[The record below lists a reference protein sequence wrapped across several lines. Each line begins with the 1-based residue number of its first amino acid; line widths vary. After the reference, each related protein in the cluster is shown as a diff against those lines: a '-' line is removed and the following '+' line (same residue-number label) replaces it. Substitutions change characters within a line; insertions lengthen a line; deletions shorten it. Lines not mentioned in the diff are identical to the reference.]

1 MHLAQIKS
9 DERRKKILNI
19 ERHLT
24 KDSCLCDACYR
35 HVDRKVRYFLM
46 TTMTMI
52 SAIYGSSF
60 TFISLYYKNWMYN

>member
-1 MHLAQIKS
+1 MHLAQMKS

-35 HVDRKVRYFLM
+35 HVDRKVGENFQ
-46 TTMTMI
+46 
-52 SAIYGSSF
+52 
-60 TFISLYYKNWMYN
+60 YYILVLK

>member
-1 MHLAQIKS
+1 MHLAQMKS

-35 HVDRKVRYFLM
+35 HVDRKVGFIEKFCIAILFIFNFSSCK
-46 TTMTMI
+46 I
-52 SAIYGSSF
+52 SV
-60 TFISLYYKNWMYN
+60 

>member
-35 HVDRKVRYFLM
+35 HVDRKVRYFS
-46 TTMTMI
+46 MI
-52 SAIYGSSF
+52 KFAIYKSLF
-60 TFISLYYKNWMYN
+60 TFCIIN

>member
-35 HVDRKVRYFLM
+35 HVDRKVRLSLM
-46 TTMTMI
+46 MMMMMVI
-52 SAIYGSSF
+52 SVIYRSGHLLLLLFHLQS
-60 TFISLYYKNWMYN
+60 N

>member
-9 DERRKKILNI
+9 DERQKKILNL

-35 HVDRKVRYFLM
+35 HVDRKVRCSLIM
-46 TTMTMI
+46 TIIARIVI
-52 SAIYGSSF
+52 SN
-60 TFISLYYKNWMYN
+60 LVN

>member
-35 HVDRKVRYFLM
+35 HVDRKVRYFLIMM
-46 TTMTMI
+46 TTIMI
-52 SAIYGSSF
+52 FAIYKSL
-60 TFISLYYKNWMYN
+60 FIFIYSYILYYL

>member
-1 MHLAQIKS
+1 MHLAQMKS

-35 HVDRKVRYFLM
+35 HVDRKVHL
-46 TTMTMI
+46 
-52 SAIYGSSF
+52 
-60 TFISLYYKNWMYN
+60 

>member
-1 MHLAQIKS
+1 MHLAQMKS

-35 HVDRKVRYFLM
+35 HVDRKVL
-46 TTMTMI
+46 T
-52 SAIYGSSF
+52 SVQKSSCKRN
-60 TFISLYYKNWMYN
+60 S

>member
-35 HVDRKVRYFLM
+35 HVDRKVCSFSMIDDDDDDDGINNLRSVIYFYL
-46 TTMTMI
+46 
-52 SAIYGSSF
+52 F
-60 TFISLYYKNWMYN
+60 V